1 MLKHIQIVLG
11 EPPVGREV
19 DADWVSNA
27 EREVRL
33 VLAAPDLYAALLKLT
48 AECKKERFRKRH
60 EEDVH
65 GMDSLLEEARQAII
79 AATGEEP

>member
-48 AECKKERFRKRH
+48 AECKKERFRKRQ
-60 EEDVH
+60 EDVH
-65 GMDSLLEEARQAII
+65 GMDNLLEKARQAII